1 MVQVDVVWSYAF
13 GASFAAAA
21 AHQLKKAEHP
31 FTTKYFIFTLLFL
44 SLLFVPSGVYLLWEH
59 TQWETMQVATSKDD
73 LPSWL
78 VTVFVFTNVT
88 QGILG
93 YWISYM
99 LTKKNKI
106 YYSHLNW
113 IIAWIIFWFILICG
127 WDCTDWQRFL
137 YDMSVNNGALW
148 QPSKYMGISFF
159 YDSRVWW
166 ALVVMALFF
175 APMLLYGYI
184 HFTKEGYKEIG
195 QSHQAPH
202 TNTIIAIIFGMQ
214 WVICLALAI
223 VASLIVIQLYN
234 AIGSLILAYIMG
246 IILFAICSYYILFR
260 RNMVIYKIIKPLFI
274 TE

>member
-13 GASFAAAA
+13 GASFAAVA

-59 TQWETMQVATSKDD
+59 TQLETMQVATSKDD

-99 LTKKNKI
+99 LAKKNKL

-113 IIAWIIFWFILICG
+113 IIAWIIFWFILS
-127 WDCTDWQRFL
+127 QF
-137 YDMSVNNGALW
+137 
-148 QPSKYMGISFF
+148 K
-159 YDSRVWW
+159 
-166 ALVVMALFF
+166 
-175 APMLLYGYI
+175 
-184 HFTKEGYKEIG
+184 K
-195 QSHQAPH
+195 
-202 TNTIIAIIFGMQ
+202 
-214 WVICLALAI
+214 
-223 VASLIVIQLYN
+223 
-234 AIGSLILAYIMG
+234 
-246 IILFAICSYYILFR
+246 
-260 RNMVIYKIIKPLFI
+260 
-274 TE
+274 